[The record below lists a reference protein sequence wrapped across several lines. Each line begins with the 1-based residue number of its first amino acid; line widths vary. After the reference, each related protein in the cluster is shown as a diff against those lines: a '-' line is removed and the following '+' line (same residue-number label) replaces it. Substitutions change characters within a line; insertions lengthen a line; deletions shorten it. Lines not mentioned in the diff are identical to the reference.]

1 MDQLT
6 KITRVAHPYWSC
18 ERKRRYKSQEN
29 AEKEI
34 RRIRKSGRIVDG
46 VNVYP
51 CLYCDGWHLAH
62 KNDLIEYVPESSN
75 CEDRED
81 LILFHTDLQPIDR
94 IALRVM
100 MPGIHYNL
108 PDETIPTHHVHSSTP
123 LPTRQITKQIKMSRG
138 FSDLTGHKQGR
149 LTAMGLSSDVNGK
162 WVVRCQ
168 CGAYEVRSAKSLT
181 NPKNDSD
188 RCYACRHEITR
199 RRKDEWVKTGGNAQ
213 GYMEMMRES
222 K

>member
-1 MDQLT
+1 MEQST

-51 CLYCDGWHLAH
+51 CLYCGGWHLAH

-81 LILFHTDLQPIDR
+81 LRLFHTDLQPIDR

-100 MPGIHYNL
+100 MPGIHYDL
-108 PDETIPTHHVHSSTP
+108 PDGTIPAHHVHSSTP
-123 LPTRQITKQIKMSRG
+123 IPIRRITKQIRACRG

-149 LTAMGLSSDVNGK
+149 LTVVGLSAEVSK
-162 WVVRCQ
+162 RWVVRCQ
-168 CGAYEVRSAKSLT
+168 CGEYELRSAKSLL
-181 NPKNDSD
+181 NPKNDID
-188 RCYACRHEITR
+188 RCYACRHEVTR
-199 RRKDEWVKTGGNAQ
+199 RIKYEYKKTGGNTKTTADMM
-213 GYMEMMRES
+213 MESR
-222 K
+222 